1 MTKQLRASAAA
12 IALTAGTALGLT
24 ASMATAGGHLM
35 FGEDDARFSWDSY
48 KAWAE
53 SAPDLSGQQVTV
65 FGPWLTPEDDIFRS
79 MLAYFT
85 EATGAEAIYT
95 GSDGF
100 EQQIVID
107 AEAGSAPNIA
117 VFPQPGLAAVLAG
130 KGQLS
135 PLSADMQSWVG
146 ENYAAGQSWVDL
158 GTYPNA
164 DGASEFYGFFFN
176 VNVKSLV
183 WYNPENFD
191 DFGYDVPESM
201 EDLRALT
208 EQMVADGET
217 PWCIGLGS
225 GAATGWPATDWVE
238 DIMLRTVEPSVYD
251 QWTANEI
258 PFDDPRVVAAIDEF
272 GWFARDDAKVVGGA
286 GAVASTDFR
295 DSPKGL
301 FSAPPQCM
309 MHRQASFVPAF
320 FPEDVVFGEDAD
332 FFYFPSYADKDLGNP
347 VLGGGTLMAITNPSD
362 ATTALMEFLTLPL
375 AHEVMMAQTG
385 FLTPHQGVNLDA
397 YKDDTLR
404 GLGEILLGAT
414 TFRFDGSDLMPAGV
428 GAGTFWTGMV
438 DFTGGKDAATVASEI
453 QASWEALK

>member
-1 MTKQLRASAAA
+1 MKYAFL
-12 IALTAGTALGLT
+12 AGTATLAVTAGL
-24 ASMATAGGHLM
+24 AQAGGHLT
-35 FGEDDARFSWDSY
+35 FPPGDGPFSWDSY
-48 KAWAE
+48 AEWAAN
-53 SAPDLSGQQVTV
+53 APDLSGQTVTV
-65 FGPWLTPEDDIFRS
+65 FGPWLNPEDGYFS
-79 MLAYFT
+79 NALAYF
-85 EATGAEAIYT
+85 EDATGADAIYT

-117 VFPQPGLAAVLAG
+117 VFPQPGLAAVMAA

-135 PLSADMQSWVG
+135 PLGGDLEAWVG
-146 ENYAAGQSWVDL
+146 NNYAAGQSWVDL
-158 GTYPNA
+158 GTYPDEAGA
-164 DGASEFYGFFFN
+164 DTFYGFFYN

-183 WYNPENFD
+183 WYNPENFED
-191 DFGYDVPESM
+191 AGYDIPDSM

-208 EQMVADGET
+208 ELMVEEGET

-225 GAATGWPATDWVE
+225 GPATGWPATDWVE
-238 DIMLRTVEPSVYD
+238 DIMLRTQPPEVYD
-251 QWTANEI
+251 MWTTNEM
-258 PFDDPRVVAAIDEF
+258 PFDDPRVVAAIEEF
-272 GWFARDDAKVVGGA
+272 GWFAQDDDKVSGGA

-301 FSAPPQCM
+301 FTSPPQCY

-320 FPEDVVFGEDAD
+320 FPEDTEFGVDAD

-347 VLGGGTLMAITNPSD
+347 VLGGGTLMAITNPSE
-362 ATTALMEFLTLPL
+362 ATTALMDFLTLPL
-375 AHEVMMAQTG
+375 AHEIMMAQTG
-385 FLTPHQGVNLDA
+385 FLTPHKGVNLEA

-404 GLGEILLGAT
+404 GLGEVLLGAT

-438 DFTGGKDAATVASEI
+438 DYTGGKDAGEVASEI
-453 QASWEALK
+453 QASWDALK